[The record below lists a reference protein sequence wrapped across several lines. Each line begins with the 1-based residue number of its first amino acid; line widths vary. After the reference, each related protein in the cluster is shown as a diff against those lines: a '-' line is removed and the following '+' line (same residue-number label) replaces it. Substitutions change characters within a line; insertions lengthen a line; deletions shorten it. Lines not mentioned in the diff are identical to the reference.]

1 MKMRRLGDLRWRR
14 EIGRRGLGNK
24 KGAGGKRGKL
34 LGGEW
39 RGARRDL
46 DPMNL
51 GGHWSEAPHQ
61 KQCAEDGCER
71 EKRFVFHHLVLR
83 EMGREVRKKREA
95 FSVNGYP
102 LFVIGEV
109 RGQNGACG
117 ARDIERKAARAA
129 ASERGQ

>member
-1 MKMRRLGDLRWRR
+1 MRRLGYLRWRR
-14 EIGRRGLGNK
+14 EIDRRDIGNK
-24 KGAGGKRGKL
+24 NGLVGNRGNRL
-34 LGGEW
+34 VGNW
-39 RGARRDL
+39 RRSRRDL

-83 EMGREVRKKREA
+83 EMGREVREKREA